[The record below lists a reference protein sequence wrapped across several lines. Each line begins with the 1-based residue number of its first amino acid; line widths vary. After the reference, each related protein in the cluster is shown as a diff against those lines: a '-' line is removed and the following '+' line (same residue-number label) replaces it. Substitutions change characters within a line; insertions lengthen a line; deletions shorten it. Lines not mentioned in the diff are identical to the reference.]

1 MAGGSDGRASYT
13 AYVDARWAALYRVA
27 HLLTMDATEAED
39 LLQATL
45 VKAYVKWERV
55 SAATSVDAY
64 VRRMMVNE
72 LLGEQRLR
80 ARRRGKAHLLPVV
93 DAEATDDP
101 IDRLDLWDHLSE
113 LPPRQRAVLVL
124 RYYEDLSEAE
134 TAELLGCSRGTVK
147 SQSHDALKALRG
159 RLDTGEE
166 VPQ

>member
-1 MAGGSDGRASYT
+1 MTGRPDGRASYT

-27 HLLTMDATEAED
+27 HLLTTDAAEAED

-64 VRRMMVNE
+64 VRRMLLNE
-72 LLGEQRLR
+72 LLSERRLR
-80 ARRRGKAHLLPVV
+80 ARRRGKAHLLPF
-93 DAEATDDP
+93 AESVAPNDP
-101 IDRLDLWDHLSE
+101 IERLDLWDHLTA

-147 SQSHDALKALRG
+147 SQTHDALKTLRA